1 MREYLNENSQSTEM
15 FMVAKWSSGI
25 GLTAS
30 AVLQAPEISGW
41 DVLYGLVM
49 KHDNDRYIEGNFEGP
64 FLTGNSQGAIFFGII
79 HAIGSFG
86 LTVMDSSFW

>member
-1 MREYLNENSQSTEM
+1 
-15 FMVAKWSSGI
+15 
-25 GLTAS
+25 
-30 AVLQAPEISGW
+30 
-41 DVLYGLVM
+41 M

-86 LTVMDSSFW
+86 LTVMDS